1 MYTPVLLPEDAKALQ
16 FSDWYRSFRS
26 QSSHHFHIGS
36 AGKKLHLSK
45 FETHLGTAP
54 SRLQEFQSTC
64 SCQLNNRAANP
75 LVLSFELTPTG
86 DSVRLRIRHGIV
98 RISGNI
104 PEEKQRKSV
113 LTGICTTPG
122 VRGVDDLCR

>member
-1 MYTPVLLPEDAKALQ
+1 LVPQ
-16 FSDWYRSFRS
+16 FQESE
-26 QSSHHFHIGS
+26 QPPLSHPLGK
-36 AGKKLHLSK
+36 KKLHLSK
-45 FETHLGTAP
+45 FEIHLGTAP

-104 PEEKQRKSV
+104 PEEKQRKAY
-113 LTGICTTPG
+113 
-122 VRGVDDLCR
+122 